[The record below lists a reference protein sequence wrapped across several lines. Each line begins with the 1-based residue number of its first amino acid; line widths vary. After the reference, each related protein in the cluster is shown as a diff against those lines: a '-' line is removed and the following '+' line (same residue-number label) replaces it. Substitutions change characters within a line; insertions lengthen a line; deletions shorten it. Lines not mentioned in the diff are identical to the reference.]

1 MEKII
6 LLKLGEIALKG
17 LNRAIFENRLMGN
30 LRRRISPFGKS
41 EIRSA
46 QSTLYVR
53 KLAGPDDAVDRAFEA
68 AGDVFGVVARSMAA
82 ECEKNYGAIR
92 ETALSFLAERF
103 TESATFKVDARRSD
117 KRFPMTT
124 PEIMETLGGDILE
137 KYPHLRVDVHHPEL
151 TCMVEVRDHAAYV
164 HGDQLPGAGCMPVG
178 SAGEALLLLSGGI
191 DSPVAAYMMAKRGL
205 ALTAVHFESPPYTSE
220 RAREKVLALAKRLE
234 RFTGRLPVWVV
245 PFTEA
250 QLAIRDVCPEE
261 YFTVVMRRLMMRV
274 ASLLAEREGL
284 GALITGESLGQVA
297 SQTLHAIAVT
307 DKSADRPVFR
317 PLIGM
322 DKEEI
327 VQLSRR
333 IDTYD
338 LSILPY
344 EDCCTVF
351 TPRHPRLKPR
361 LSEVLEW
368 EEKLGAEALAEAAYR
383 DAKIAGEPEE
393 EEKRDADL

>member
-17 LNRAIFENRLMGN
+17 LNRASFENRLMGN
-30 LRRRISPFGKS
+30 LRRRISPFGKF

-103 TESATFKVDARRSD
+103 TEAATFKVDARRSD

-164 HGDQLPGAGCMPVG
+164 HGDQRPGAGGMPVG

>member
-1 MEKII
+1 MERVI

-17 LNRAIFENRLMGN
+17 LNRQTFENRLMGN
-30 LRRRISPFGKS
+30 LKRRISRFGKF

-53 KLAGPDDAVDRAFEA
+53 KLRGPEEAVDQAFEA

-82 ECEKNYGAIR
+82 ECDKNYEAIR
-92 ETALSFLAERF
+92 DTALAFLGERF
-103 TESATFKVDARRSD
+103 SEVKSFKVDARRSD

-137 KYPHLRVDVHHPEL
+137 KYPALRVDVHHPEL
-151 TCMVEVRDHAAYV
+151 ICMVEVRDHAAYV
-164 HGDQLPGAGCMPVG
+164 HGEQLPGAGGMPVG

-205 ALTAVHFESPPYTSE
+205 SLTAIHFESPPYTSE
-220 RAREKVLALAKRLE
+220 RAREKVLDLAKKLE
-234 RFTGRLPVWVV
+234 RFTGRLPVYVI

-250 QLAIRDVCPEE
+250 QLAIRDTCPEE
-261 YFTVVMRRLMMRV
+261 YFTIIMRRLMVRV
-274 ASLLAEREGL
+274 SSMLAGEKKL
-284 GALITGESLGQVA
+284 GALVTGESLGQVA
-297 SQTLHAIAVT
+297 SQTLGAIAVT
-307 DKSADRPVFR
+307 EECADRPVFR

-327 VQLSRR
+327 VQISRK
-333 IDTYD
+333 IDTYE

-368 EEKLGAEALAEAAYR
+368 EKKLGAEKLAEAAFR
-383 DAKIAGEPEE
+383 GAKLYGAEE
-393 EEKRDADL
+393 EGEDRGTKE

>member
-17 LNRAIFENRLMGN
+17 LNRASFENRLMGN
-30 LRRRISPFGKS
+30 LRRRISPFGKF

-68 AGDVFGVVARSMAA
+68 AGDIFGVVARSMAA

-103 TESATFKVDARRSD
+103 TEAATFKVDARRSD

-164 HGDQLPGAGCMPVG
+164 HGDQLPGAGGMPVG

-327 VQLSRR
+327 VHLSRR

>member
-1 MEKII
+1 MERVI

-17 LNRAIFENRLMGN
+17 LNRQTFENRLMGN
-30 LRRRISPFGKS
+30 LKRRISRFGKF

-53 KLAGPDDAVDRAFEA
+53 KLRGPEEAVDQAFEA

-82 ECEKNYGAIR
+82 ECDKNYEAIR
-92 ETALSFLAERF
+92 DTALAFLGERF
-103 TESATFKVDARRSD
+103 SEVKSFKVDARRSD

-137 KYPHLRVDVHHPEL
+137 KYPALRVDVHHPEL
-151 TCMVEVRDHAAYV
+151 ICMVEVRDHAAYV
-164 HGDQLPGAGCMPVG
+164 HGEQLPGAGGMPVG

-205 ALTAVHFESPPYTSE
+205 SLTAIHFESPPYTSE
-220 RAREKVLALAKRLE
+220 RAREKVLDLAKKLE
-234 RFTGRLPVWVV
+234 RFTGRLPVYVI

-250 QLAIRDVCPEE
+250 QLAIRDTCPEE
-261 YFTVVMRRLMMRV
+261 YFTIIMRRLMVRV
-274 ASLLAEREGL
+274 SSMLAGEKKL
-284 GALITGESLGQVA
+284 GALVTGESLGQVA
-297 SQTLHAIAVT
+297 SQTLGAIAVT
-307 DKSADRPVFR
+307 EECADRPVFR

-327 VQLSRR
+327 VQISRK
-333 IDTYD
+333 IDTYE

-368 EEKLGAEALAEAAYR
+368 EEKLGAEKLAEAAFR
-383 DAKIAGEPEE
+383 GAKLYGAEE
-393 EEKRDADL
+393 EGEDRGTKE

>member
-1 MEKII
+1 MEKIV

-17 LNRAIFENRLMGN
+17 LNRQSFENRLMGN
-30 LRRRISPFGKS
+30 LKRRLSRFGKF

-53 KLAGPDDAVDRAFEA
+53 KLQGPEDAVDRAFEA

-82 ECEKNYGAIR
+82 ECEKEYAAIR
-92 ETALSFLAERF
+92 ETALSLLGDRLSEAK
-103 TESATFKVDARRSD
+103 SFKVDARRSD

-137 KYPHLRVDVHHPEL
+137 KYPRLRVDVHHPEL
-151 TCMVEVRDHAAYV
+151 TVMVEIRDHAAYV
-164 HGDQLPGAGCMPVG
+164 HGDQLPGAGGMPVG
-178 SAGEALLLLSGGI
+178 SAGEAPLMLSGGI
-191 DSPVAAYMMAKRGL
+191 DSPVAGYMMAKRGL
-205 ALTAVHFESPPYTSE
+205 ALEAVHFESPPYTSE
-220 RAREKVLALAKRLE
+220 RARDKVLTLAGKLE
-234 RFTGRLPVWVV
+234 RYTGRLPVHVV

-250 QLAIRDVCPEE
+250 QLTIRDACPEE
-261 YFTVVMRRLMMRV
+261 YFTIIMRRLMLRT
-274 ASLLAEREGL
+274 ACLIAERGSL
-284 GALITGESLGQVA
+284 GAIVTGESLGQVA
-297 SQTLHAIAVT
+297 SQTLGAIAVT
-307 DKSADRPVFR
+307 EKCADRPVFR

-327 VQLSRR
+327 VRVSRR

-338 LSILPY
+338 TSILPY

-361 LSEVLEW
+361 LAEVEEW
-368 EEKLGAEALAEAAYR
+368 EEKSGGAALAEKAL
-383 DAKIAGEPEE
+383 AGTRLYEPREE
-393 EEKRDADL
+393 ENHVQIL

>member
-17 LNRAIFENRLMGN
+17 LNRASFENRLMGN
-30 LRRRISPFGKS
+30 LRRRISPFGKF

-103 TESATFKVDARRSD
+103 TEAATFKVDARRSD

-164 HGDQLPGAGCMPVG
+164 HGDQLPGAGGMPVG

>member
-17 LNRAIFENRLMGN
+17 LNRASFENRLMGN
-30 LRRRISPFGKS
+30 LRRRISPFGKF

-103 TESATFKVDARRSD
+103 TEAATFKVDARRSD
-117 KRFPMTT
+117 KRCPMTT

-164 HGDQLPGAGCMPVG
+164 HGDQLPGAGGMPVG

>member
-1 MEKII
+1 
-6 LLKLGEIALKG
+6 
-17 LNRAIFENRLMGN
+17 
-30 LRRRISPFGKS
+30 
-41 EIRSA
+41 
-46 QSTLYVR
+46 
-53 KLAGPDDAVDRAFEA
+53 
-68 AGDVFGVVARSMAA
+68 
-82 ECEKNYGAIR
+82 
-92 ETALSFLAERF
+92 
-103 TESATFKVDARRSD
+103 
-117 KRFPMTT
+117 
-124 PEIMETLGGDILE
+124 
-137 KYPHLRVDVHHPEL
+137 
-151 TCMVEVRDHAAYV
+151 MVEVRDHAAYV
-164 HGDQLPGAGCMPVG
+164 HGDQLPGAGGMPVG

>member
-17 LNRAIFENRLMGN
+17 LNRASFENRLMGN
-30 LRRRISPFGKS
+30 LRRRISPFGKF

-103 TESATFKVDARRSD
+103 TEAATFKVDARRSD

-164 HGDQLPGAGCMPVG
+164 HGDQLPGAGGMPVG

-393 EEKRDADL
+393 DEKRDADL